1 MKCLKQ
7 TFFPIFAGMLIVLM
21 AGCSTVGEVVGR
33 DTTVTLDIRSAT
45 DINPNEDGRASPI
58 ILNFYALENERQF
71 EQEDFIALYQDPD
84 SVLGRDLIFT
94 TKFKEFTP
102 GEVRTESLVIDDRTR
117 YIGIMAEFIRYEDAS
132 TKIVIPVDAHTGNK
146 FRVFIDRLSM
156 RYED

>member
-7 TFFPIFAGMLIVLM
+7 TFFPIFAGLMMVLVSS
-21 AGCSTVGEVVGR
+21 CSTVGGVVGR
-33 DTTVTLDIRSAT
+33 DTTVTLDIRTAI
-45 DINPNEDGRASPI
+45 DINPNEDGRASPV

-102 GEVRTESLVIDDRTR
+102 GEERTESLVVDDRTR
-117 YIGIMAEFIRYEDAS
+117 YIGIMAEYIRYEDAA
-132 TKIVIPVDAHTGNK
+132 TKIVMPVDANTGNK

-156 RYED
+156 RYE